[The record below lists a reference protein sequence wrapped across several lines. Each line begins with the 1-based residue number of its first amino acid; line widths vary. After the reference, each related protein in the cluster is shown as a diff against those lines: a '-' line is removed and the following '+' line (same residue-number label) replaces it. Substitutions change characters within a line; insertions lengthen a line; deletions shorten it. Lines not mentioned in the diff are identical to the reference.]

1 MRGVFLTP
9 FSFSKGSRYFWLKN
23 IFCCVYLSTS
33 TIFLSSRAFAG
44 YFPMSV
50 ALLNP
55 IFCLLQMKL
64 KKALA
69 EKYRFSR
76 YSKSFVS
83 GNLIE
88 TSDIV
93 SAVVLL
99 LEWQIIFISN
109 DTDTTV
115 PQYLISKLHRLF
127 LILEKIISS
136 FETVTMLADGIK

>member
-1 MRGVFLTP
+1 GDRTRTCTVSHQNLNLARLPIPPHPHMYKVIIQVFGGKCKL
-9 FSFSKGSRYFWLKN
+9 FIIN
-23 IFCCVYLSTS
+23 
-33 TIFLSSRAFAG
+33 FLSSRAFAG

-64 KKALA
+64 KKAFA

-88 TSDIV
+88 KHDLSPHI
-93 SAVVLL
+93 
-99 LEWQIIFISN
+99 N
-109 DTDTTV
+109 
-115 PQYLISKLHRLF
+115 
-127 LILEKIISS
+127 
-136 FETVTMLADGIK
+136 

>member
-1 MRGVFLTP
+1 MCRLCSKSIRFLYFKDGWVLPPSTIAPSPAYSSKNSWNSSLILGQNNPMRGVFLTP

-64 KKALA
+64 KKAFA

-88 TSDIV
+88 KHDLSPHI
-93 SAVVLL
+93 
-99 LEWQIIFISN
+99 N
-109 DTDTTV
+109 
-115 PQYLISKLHRLF
+115 
-127 LILEKIISS
+127 
-136 FETVTMLADGIK
+136 